1 MSAPVA
7 RLCSLQGEKGLDGGI
22 VTGLIDVA
30 ARETIMFAATGFLVG
45 GVDDLIVDAV
55 YFARLGWRRATGR
68 RDPLLAELP
77 PPSRPIAVFVP
88 SWDEAAVIGRMLRTA
103 VERWPHPGLRI
114 YAGAY
119 PNDWETIEAI
129 AAVALDDPRVR
140 LVVGTRAGPTTKADC
155 LNSLWTAML
164 NDEAAGLEP
173 AVAVV
178 LHDSEDVVHAGE
190 LAVYDHL
197 IGDYDAVQV
206 PVLPLVD
213 RDSRLVAG
221 TYIDEFVESHAKQL
235 VVRQAVGAGLPFAGV
250 GCAMSREML
259 GRVAEA
265 RGGKPFDAASL
276 TEDYELGLTISA
288 LGGRVAA
295 PRVREHA
302 GGLPVAVHAYFPGTV
317 EAAVRQR
324 ARWMFGIAFAGW
336 DRLGWAGSRGI
347 GDYWMRMRDRRQPLG
362 VLVLAAAYAA
372 LFLWGVSVVRVLVG
386 GTPLPVPHPWVQA
399 VLALNLGL
407 LVWRIAVRAGFIA
420 ASYGW
425 AEAALSMPRLIVG
438 NVIALMAARRALFRY
453 VGTLR
458 GARPHW
464 DKTAHRFPTEAEL
477 MAPEA

>member
-1 MSAPVA
+1 MSASVA
-7 RLCSLQGEKGLDGGI
+7 RLCSRQGDRGLDGGI
-22 VTGLIDVA
+22 VTALIDAA
-30 ARETIMFAATGFLVG
+30 ARETIVFAAAGFLVG

-55 YFARLGWRRATGR
+55 YFARLAWRRTTGR

-103 VERWPHPGLRI
+103 MERWPHPGLRI

-140 LVVGTRAGPTTKADC
+140 LVVGPRAGPTTKADC

-173 AVAVV
+173 AAAVV

-190 LAVYDHL
+190 LAVYDYL
-197 IGDYDAVQV
+197 IGAYDAVQV

-213 RDSRLVAG
+213 RESRFVAG
-221 TYIDEFVESHAKQL
+221 TYIDEFAEAHAKQL

-250 GCAMSREML
+250 GCAISRGML
-259 GRVAEA
+259 GRIAEA
-265 RGGKPFDAASL
+265 RDGKPFDATSL

-288 LGGRVAA
+288 IGGRIAA
-295 PRVREHA
+295 PRILEGPSRR
-302 GGLPVAVHAYFPGTV
+302 PVAVHAYFPHKL

-324 ARWMFGIAFAGW
+324 SRWMFGIAFAGW

-372 LFLWGVSVVRVLVG
+372 LILWGIGLILALAG
-386 GTPLPVPHPWVQA
+386 GAPLPELDWLTRTA
-399 VLALNLGL
+399 LALNVGL
-407 LVWRIAVRAGFIA
+407 LAWRLLVRAGFVA
-420 ASYGW
+420 RSYGW
-425 AEAALSMPRLIVG
+425 VEGALSMPRLFVG
-438 NVIALMAARRALFRY
+438 NLIALSAARRALFRY
-453 VGTLR
+453 VATLR

-464 DKTAHRFPTEAEL
+464 DKTAHRFPSEAEL
-477 MAPEA
+477 HVRRS